1 MKKEFTITF
10 EQGLHAR
17 LATLL
22 VNKANEFECDV
33 LLTYKETTVDFKS
46 IMGVLSLGVS
56 KGSEISVTTSGI
68 GEEAALNGIGKMITD
83 LKIK

>member
-17 LATLL
+17 PATLL

-33 LLTYKETTVDFKS
+33 LLPYKETTVDFKS

-68 GEEAALNGIGKMITD
+68 DEEAALNGIGKMITD